1 MAEHYAAAGVSL
13 EAGYKSVE
21 LIKEH
26 VKKTMRPEVLGG
38 LGGFSGAFSLSKIK
52 DMEEP
57 VLLSGTDGCGTK
69 VKLAMVMDKHDT
81 IGIDAVAMCVNDI
94 ACAGENHYFSWT
106 ISHVERMFLKKLQI
120 LLRVCLRDAYN
131 LKPL

>member
-38 LGGFSGAFSLSKIK
+38 LGGFSGAFSLYGRAS
-52 DMEEP
+52 
-57 VLLSGTDGCGTK
+57 
-69 VKLAMVMDKHDT
+69 
-81 IGIDAVAMCVNDI
+81 VAFWYGWLWNK
-94 ACAGENHYFSWT
+94 S
-106 ISHVERMFLKKLQI
+106 
-120 LLRVCLRDAYN
+120 
-131 LKPL
+131 